1 MKKPTRKSEQQL
13 RQAIIDKCRWMN
25 VEGLTQGTSGNISA
39 RLGDTLL
46 ITPTAIPY
54 EMLRPEMIAAM
65 PIDGDYGSWDGPLK
79 PSSEWRFH
87 LDIMRA
93 RPDVGAIVHTHSTY
107 ATIIAITR
115 RGACSMTACLSA
127 R

>member
-1 MKKPTRKSEQQL
+1 MKKTTRKSERQL

-65 PIDGDYGSWDGPLK
+65 PIRRRLWQLGRAAQAVERMAL
-79 PSSEWRFH
+79 PSRH
-87 LDIMRA
+87 HA
-93 RPDVGAIVHTHSTY
+93 RPA
-107 ATIIAITR
+107 
-115 RGACSMTACLSA
+115 
-127 R
+127 